1 MKIKL
6 PVTPSGEPDWKFMEN
21 YIKSLPYSKHIEPSK
36 PNEIVD
42 ELMEVKKRVIEMQKQ
57 LAAQQHNDIHY
68 HIDHV
73 DTINYNDNSQ
83 TLKIE

>member
-1 MKIKL
+1 MTK
-6 PVTPSGEPDWKFMEN
+6 
-21 YIKSLPYSKHIEPSK
+21 Y
-36 PNEIVD
+36 
-42 ELMEVKKRVIEMQKQ
+42 VINQFHFHGIYY
-57 LAAQQHNDIHY
+57 AGDYNDIHY